1 MAAGLKQARVGIGD
15 VVDIVPIKNFTRCS
29 SAALDAAWQL
39 VGPSAQ
45 LNLNRVPI
53 QRVIAAAYLEGVNH
67 GAGVAR
73 TDEGSGNG

>member
-1 MAAGLKQARVGIGD
+1 MASQLRQVRVGIGD
-15 VVDIVPIKNFTRCS
+15 VVDAVPISKFTRCS

-53 QRVIAAAYLEGVNH
+53 ERVIAAAYLEGVNH
-67 GAGVAR
+67 GIVIAKEA
-73 TDEGSGNG
+73 SP